1 MVYEAVLRG
10 ILFAVSIFEV
20 WLCYQLF
27 YYLIIE
33 KEYLCPKEKIIGGLN
48 TVVLGAMLAFN
59 REQVFF
65 SRSMFAF
72 CVIVTSLCIWCIV
85 RKNYTLILSIVGLF
99 YAFTAFLDYF
109 FAFLSMI
116 FLEAE
121 FAGMIHRGISF
132 WKIAMF
138 LCTRIII
145 FIGFLGVRRRDSKFK
160 IYVAE
165 YKRSLLLFLI
175 VVCCIL
181 IRYQI
186 MMVEMTLGERP
197 MNGAAGGIS
206 ILLAMVVMVF
216 GGNIFMKSLILKK
229 ENQLLIVRAEMLSKN
244 YQNLLKAIEKN
255 RQMVH
260 DIKHH
265 FTVLRE
271 YEENKE
277 YGKMRE
283 YLATVDDS
291 FCEKDSVPWTGN
303 WILDFLLNEKKAVAE
318 HLEILF
324 EIQTSVMFKLPLE
337 DTDLCALMGNVLDN
351 AIEACERME
360 SGERW
365 ISVYMQ
371 KQQNMFFIEVINS
384 IDKVPVMKHGQFL
397 TEKGDKELHGYGIKS
412 IRRIVDKYDGT
423 VTFQVENK
431 TFKVN
436 ISFF

>member
-1 MVYEAVLRG
+1 MMYEAVLQG

-33 KEYLCPKEKIIGGLN
+33 KEYLCPKEKIIGGVN
-48 TVVLGAMLAFN
+48 IVVLGAMLAFN
-59 REQVFF
+59 RDYVFF
-65 SRSMFAF
+65 SSSMFAF
-72 CVIVTSLCIWCIV
+72 CVIVTSLCIGCIV

-121 FAGMIHRGISF
+121 FAGVVYRGTSF
-132 WKIAMF
+132 WKIVIF
-138 LCTRIII
+138 LCTRMIV
-145 FIGFLGVRRRDSKFK
+145 FIGFLGVKRRDSRFK
-160 IYVAE
+160 IYIAE
-165 YKRSLLLFLI
+165 YKRSFFLFFI
-175 VVCCIL
+175 VVCWIL
-181 IRYQI
+181 ARYQMI
-186 MMVEMTLGERP
+186 MVEMTLGERP
-197 MNGAAGGIS
+197 MNGMEGSVS
-206 ILLAMVVMVF
+206 ILLAMIVMIF
-216 GGNIFMKSLILKK
+216 GGSIFMKSLMLKK
-229 ENQLLIVRAEMLSKN
+229 ENQLLIVREEMLSRN
-244 YQNLLKAIEKN
+244 YQDLLSVIEKN

-265 FTVLRE
+265 FNVLRE
-271 YEENKE
+271 YEEHQE
-277 YGKMRE
+277 YEKLGE
-283 YLATVDDS
+283 YLAAVEGS
-291 FCEKDSVPWTGN
+291 FSERGCVSWTGN
-303 WILDFLLNEKKAVAE
+303 RILDFLLNEKKAEAE
-318 HLEILF
+318 HGNILF
-324 EIQTSVMFKLPLE
+324 EIQTSAMFKLPLE

-360 SGERW
+360 HGERW

-371 KQQNMFFIEVINS
+371 KQQHMFFIEVANS
-384 IDKVPVMKHGQFL
+384 IDKMPVMKHGQFL
-397 TEKGDKELHGYGIKS
+397 TEKGDRELHGYGIKS

-423 VTFQVENK
+423 VAFQIENK